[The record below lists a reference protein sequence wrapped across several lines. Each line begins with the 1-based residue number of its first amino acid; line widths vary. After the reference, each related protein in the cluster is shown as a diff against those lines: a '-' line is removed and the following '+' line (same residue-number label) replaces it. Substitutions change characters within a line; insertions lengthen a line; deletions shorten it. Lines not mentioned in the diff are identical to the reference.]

1 MSKEMNIEEAI
12 EYTKN
17 FIKYFNKNK
26 DNGNKANLIVLGEEI
41 QAIETVLADR
51 ERLEKECD
59 SKEKAYNDCYCKY
72 KHYKQFES
80 ISKDK
85 IREKIEKLQNELK
98 YIGCGEDCS
107 KCFDK
112 EGKPLYRG
120 SSFTFCYAYHQI
132 KILQELLKGSEKIY
146 GSKF

>member
-41 QAIETVLADR
+41 QAIETVLA
-51 ERLEKECD
+51 ELEKY
-59 SKEKAYNDCYCKY
+59 KKY
-72 KHYKQFES
+72 YATEVNLLNKY

-85 IREKIEKLQNELK
+85 IKELIQNKTMDFSGDRIIDVNDLEEL
-98 YIGCGEDCS
+98 
-107 KCFDK
+107 
-112 EGKPLYRG
+112 
-120 SSFTFCYAYHQI
+120 
-132 KILQELLKGSEKIY
+132 
-146 GSKF
+146 